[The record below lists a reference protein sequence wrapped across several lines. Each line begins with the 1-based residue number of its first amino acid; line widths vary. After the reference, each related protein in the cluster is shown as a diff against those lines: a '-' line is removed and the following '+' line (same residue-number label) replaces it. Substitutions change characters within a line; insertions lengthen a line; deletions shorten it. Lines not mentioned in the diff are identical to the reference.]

1 MVVRPVGRMTVD
13 PQDRAGEASPRG
25 VVDRPCKP
33 EKRILDTL
41 DIAEVGDIEI
51 EFERPVSYPRP
62 AALD

>member
-1 MVVRPVGRMTVD
+1 MTVD
-13 PQDRAGEASPRG
+13 PQDRAGKASPRG
-25 VVDRPCKP
+25 VVDRNCKP

-51 EFERPVSYPRP
+51 EFERPVSYPQP